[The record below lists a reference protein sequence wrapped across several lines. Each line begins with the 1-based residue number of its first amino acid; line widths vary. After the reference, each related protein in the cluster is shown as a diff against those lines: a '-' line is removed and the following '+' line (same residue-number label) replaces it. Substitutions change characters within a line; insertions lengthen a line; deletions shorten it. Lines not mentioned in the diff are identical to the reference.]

1 MGICRGN
8 AEWAGSSPIGTWR
21 QKWRWQC
28 RCSMVNSYICD
39 SLWYFTPFALH
50 KLLFPCKL
58 SILSWTCLLW
68 YPPLL
73 HSPLVPAS
81 AYTVEGHFFWW
92 DLPKVG
98 MWRLGEGGIQGHC
111 GGTQLGAWP
120 ENQRGFLGNYG
131 LWWPQLA
138 TFTHWLFT
146 RLDAFN

>member
-8 AEWAGSSPIGTWR
+8 AEWAGSSPIGTRR

-28 RCSMVNSYICD
+28 TCSMVNSYICD

-81 AYTVEGHFFWW
+81 AYTVEGHFFWVGPAQGGHVKAW
-92 DLPKVG
+92 RRRNPRSLWRDPARGMAWEPK
-98 MWRLGEGGIQGHC
+98 
-111 GGTQLGAWP
+111 
-120 ENQRGFLGNYG
+120 G
-131 LWWPQLA
+131 LLRKLWTLMASASYIYPLA
-138 TFTHWLFT
+138 LHQT
-146 RLDAFN
+146 RCI